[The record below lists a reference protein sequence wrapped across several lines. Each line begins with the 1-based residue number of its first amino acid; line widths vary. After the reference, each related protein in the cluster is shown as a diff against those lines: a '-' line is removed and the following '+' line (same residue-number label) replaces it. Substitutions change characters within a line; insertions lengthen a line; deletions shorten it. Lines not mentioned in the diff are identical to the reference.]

1 MQGLKIMQIGIIN
14 AKLTP
19 SRPISLSGFRL
30 QVYYIRV
37 VCISCMQLGCRTISP
52 ANPQRLGFLIDCF
65 AYIQQQCLLNNNYY
79 RTQNPESY
87 IQGVSLNFC
96 Y

>member
-30 QVYYIRV
+30 QVYYIHV
-37 VCISCMQLGCRTISP
+37 VCISCCSWAAGQ
-52 ANPQRLGFLIDCF
+52 
-65 AYIQQQCLLNNNYY
+65 
-79 RTQNPESY
+79 
-87 IQGVSLNFC
+87 
-96 Y
+96 